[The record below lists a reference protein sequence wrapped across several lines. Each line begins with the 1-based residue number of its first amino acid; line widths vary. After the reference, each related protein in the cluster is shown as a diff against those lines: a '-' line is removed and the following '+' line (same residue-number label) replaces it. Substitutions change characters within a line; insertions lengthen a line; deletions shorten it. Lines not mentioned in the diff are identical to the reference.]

1 MARYLVRATYTADGV
16 RGLLKEGGTSRRE
29 TIKTLIEKLGG
40 SLESFHFAFGKE
52 DVYVMVDLPDDAS
65 AAAVSLAVS
74 ASGAVRSEVVVLLT
88 PEEIDEASRKTVD
101 YRAPGA

>member
-1 MARYLVRATYTADGV
+1 MARYLVRATYTAEGV

-29 TIKTLIEKLGG
+29 TIKALIEKLGG

-52 DVYVMVDLPDDAS
+52 DAYVMVDLPDAAS